1 MLHQILGGGRED
13 GGEGVGSDLRKFSGG
28 GGGRGE
34 GDDIPRRRKGK
45 EEP

>member
-13 GGEGVGSDLRKFSGG
+13 GGEGVGSDLRNFSGG
-28 GGGRGE
+28 GGEGE